1 MLLFKGIFSGIIAT
15 ILFDVFNYVISYAY
29 SIEKPKWNLVGRYFL
44 GYKNNVYIR
53 TNINDDVEENNEL
66 FFGYL
71 IHYLIGIIYGIFYVL
86 LNYILFDYPS
96 ILLAYI
102 IGFLT
107 VLGSWCF
114 MMPFAYNLGFFASK
128 NEKRF
133 ILMTQNLIAHFVFGT
148 GLFIGYY
155 IL

>member
-1 MLLFKGIFSGIIAT
+1 M
-15 ILFDVFNYVISYAY
+15 
-29 SIEKPKWNLVGRYFL
+29 
-44 GYKNNVYIR
+44 
-53 TNINDDVEENNEL
+53 
-66 FFGYL
+66 
-71 IHYLIGIIYGIFYVL
+71 L